1 MTGQDF
7 CYTAA
12 LEAGIV
18 GIENPLQPAVA
29 TYILQKLNRILDNWN
44 ADRDAVLA
52 TDSLL
57 DVNGNPLVL
66 SPNTQPHTIGPGGT
80 FDVAARPVSIEFAN
94 VVINT
99 VSPAVTYPV
108 TIHKSYGEWYA
119 SQAVQ
124 KLATQ
129 YPNDVY
135 YAATFPLGKLYLWP
149 VPTIAYQFQIWSRV
163 VLAAATLASTL
174 SFAPGY
180 EDALILTM
188 AEDLCA
194 TPAFGLSLPPGL
206 ALKAAQS
213 RQRVFSN
220 NRETPTLATRDSGM
234 PGEQGG
240 GYLNWR
246 TGLMAR

>member
-7 CYTAA
+7 VYAAA
-12 LEAGIV
+12 LESGIV
-18 GIENPLQPAVA
+18 GIENPLAPSIA
-29 TYILQKLNRILDNWN
+29 TFVLQKLNRLIDNLN
-44 ADRDAVLA
+44 ADRDAVVA

-66 SPNTQPHTIGPGGT
+66 SPNVQPHTIGPAGT
-80 FDVAARPVSIEFAN
+80 FNVSARPVSIDFAN

-119 SQAVQ
+119 EQAVQ
-124 KLATQ
+124 NLATQ
-129 YPNDVY
+129 YPIHAY

-149 VPTIAYQFQIWSRV
+149 VPTVAYQFQIWSRV

-180 EDALILTM
+180 EDAIILTL

-194 TPAFGLSLPPGL
+194 TPAFNLELPPGL
-206 ALKAAQS
+206 VIKAAQA

-220 NRETPTLATRDSGM
+220 NRETPLLSTRDSGM

-240 GYLNWR
+240 GYLNWK